1 MNNDDVRNFVIA
13 WSIRFPVD
21 RWWRKKH
28 NVAFNSLEHRESSFL
43 DQLIEFEEDKL
54 FQELSEITEYTPNC
68 GDWIKIKGDG
78 STSSEIQSLI
88 NEFEDLKDPE
98 DGG

>member
-1 MNNDDVRNFVIA
+1 MSNDDVRNYVVA

-28 NVAFNSLEHRESSFL
+28 GVAFNSLEHRESSFL

-54 FQELSEITEYTPNC
+54 FYELSEVRQYVPNQ
-68 GDWIKIKGDG
+68 GDWIVIKGDG
-78 STSSEIQSLI
+78 TTSSAIQSLI

-98 DGG
+98 NVG